1 MLNALI
7 TNSVLWFSD
16 VFPLRAIWLA
26 SLSWIIGGGPTVALL
41 VVWTM
46 LADLSTDEK
55 RAALFFQV
63 GLVSQIAS
71 FVASAI
77 SSPLMA
83 LNPWIPL
90 FLGCGIVSIGLG
102 CVFSLPETMNKV
114 KLSEAETPF
123 SDDSEAPW
131 SSDFTRVLISR
142 NITRFIQPYS
152 FLFTRP
158 LLMLV
163 FSAFAVQFARK
174 SLAFLTLYVST
185 RFGWSIA
192 RAHLLSSIHLAFTIP
207 VFLFVLPFLSN
218 NVLHYM
224 SPSTRDLQIA
234 RLSTFAYIVGSLA
247 IGLSSSVGLLI
258 PSICIHAIGAGFP
271 IVIRSLITALVK
283 REETARL
290 YSIFEIIQSAGDI
303 LGSFCFT
310 KAFSASLSLGKGKA
324 GLVWFLSSVLYALVE
339 LVLMLVRL

>member
-16 VFPLRAIWLA
+16 IFPLRAIWLA

-46 LADLSTDEK
+46 LADLSTDDK
-55 RAALFFQV
+55 RVALFFQV

-114 KLSEAETPF
+114 KSPGVTPF
-123 SDDSEAPW
+123 SDDSEEPW
-131 SSDFTRVLISR
+131 SSESTQNIISR
-142 NITRFIQPYS
+142 KITRFFRPYS
-152 FLFTRP
+152 FLFTQP

-163 FSAFAVQFARK
+163 FAAFTVQFARK
-174 SLAFLTLYVST
+174 SLAFLTLYAST
-185 RFGWSIA
+185 RFGWTIA

-207 VFLFVLPFLSN
+207 LFLFILPFFSN
-218 NVLHYM
+218 SVLHYM
-224 SPSTRDLQIA
+224 APSRRDLQTA
-234 RLSTFAYIVGSLA
+234 RFSTLAYIVGSLA

-271 IVIRSLITALVK
+271 IVIRSLITALVQ

-303 LGSFCFT
+303 LGSVCFT
-310 KAFSASLSLGKGKA
+310 KAFSLSLSLGQGKA
-324 GLVWFLSSVLYALVE
+324 GLVWFLSSILYALVE
-339 LVLMLVRL
+339 LLLMFVRL